1 MQRLGIGKDDRSF
14 LGKYGYVKPSIE
26 RIEEIRNSVPDPL
39 DVMKIQERTQDMSSD
54 IVQDRRVTIV
64 LPEEDSAEIVPVESP
79 VEVRTED
86 STKTIPV
93 ESPVEETPESKT
105 PVAAVETFVTK
116 LAGGRRNK
124 VERYCM
130 NHVHVVSTA
139 IVVVMAILFIAIA
152 IMMYAMLMERMYR
165 KNKLIQ
171 RMESEMIGINKVA
184 EEVQE
189 KQTVENVVEK
199 VQEKA
204 SVPVITGDSTTPALT
219 GGACKKN
226 CSKRPRPRLVNKN
239 FDFSGEMAF

>member
-39 DVMKIQERTQDMSSD
+39 DVMKIQERTQDMKTE

-64 LPEEDSAEIVPVESP
+64 LPEDSAEIVPVESP
-79 VEVRTED
+79 AEVSVEVNAE
-86 STKTIPV
+86 SIPI
-93 ESPVEETPESKT
+93 EAPVEETPESKT

-130 NHVHVVSTA
+130 NHIHSVSTA

-152 IMMYAMLMERMYR
+152 IMMYAMLMDRMYR
-165 KNKLIQ
+165 KNQLIQ
-171 RMESEMIGINKVA
+171 KMESEMIGINKVA

-204 SVPVITGDSTTPALT
+204 TVPVITGDNSAPALT
-219 GGACKKN
+219 GGVCKKN

-239 FDFSGEMAF
+239 FDFSGEMTF